1 MLTRKILRT
10 APLALLL
17 ASTSVHAQVAWTVS
31 ETDGRVAIRD
41 ESGERPARRGAKI
54 AAGGTIE
61 TGANGS
67 AVIVREREFVT
78 VRPNTRLK
86 VPQPS
91 EERSV
96 IQIVQDWGSAIFNIG
111 KQPDPHFGVRTP
123 TLAAVVKGTSF
134 SITVDGTGSSMQ
146 VTEGAVEVWTG
157 DGGARDLVTPGEVAM
172 VGADD
177 PFRLTIM
184 GDETRTLDSPAR
196 DNGTP
201 PPPAAP
207 PSSATMPVAITNA
220 TAGEIASEQPVI
232 ETPFTSEPT
241 DLEDTTEGLVSG
253 EIAAVTDEFVADLS
267 QEESEPEP
275 EPEKKMNK

>member
-1 MLTRKILRT
+1 M
-10 APLALLL
+10 L

-41 ESGERPARRGAKI
+41 ENGERPARRGAKI
-54 AAGGTIE
+54 AAGGAIE

-78 VRPNTRLK
+78 VRPNSRVK
-86 VPQPS
+86 VPKPS

-96 IQIVQDWGSAIFNIG
+96 IQIVQDWGSAVFNIG

-134 SITVDGTGSSMQ
+134 SITVDGSGSSMQ

-157 DGGARDLVTPGEVAM
+157 DEGARDLVTPGEVAM

-196 DNGTP
+196 DNNTP
-201 PPPAAP
+201 SPTAAP
-207 PSSATMPVAITNA
+207 PPTPNA
-220 TAGEIASEQPVI
+220 SDANTKVTVEAVASEQPVI
-232 ETPFTSEPT
+232 ETRFVSGPR

-253 EIAAVTDEFVADLS
+253 EIAAVTDDFVADLS
-267 QEESEPEP
+267 QQDAEPDPAPAPELELEPRPEPEP
-275 EPEKKMNK
+275 EP

>member
-17 ASTSVHAQVAWTVS
+17 ASTSGHAQVAWMVS

-157 DGGARDLVTPGEVAM
+157 DGGAGLSVRMRAM
-172 VGADD
+172 V
-177 PFRLTIM
+177 
-184 GDETRTLDSPAR
+184 
-196 DNGTP
+196 
-201 PPPAAP
+201 
-207 PSSATMPVAITNA
+207 
-220 TAGEIASEQPVI
+220 
-232 ETPFTSEPT
+232 
-241 DLEDTTEGLVSG
+241 
-253 EIAAVTDEFVADLS
+253 AVTARFSLTKVHGA
-267 QEESEPEP
+267 
-275 EPEKKMNK
+275 

>member
-1 MLTRKILRT
+1 LLTRKILKT

-157 DGGARDLVTPGEVAM
+157 DGGARDLVTPGEVAGLM
-172 VGADD
+172 HAHEVQLMQPLLDVLGTRNSV
-177 PFRLTIM
+177 RLIGPREAVRRAPTVAVALQ
-184 GDETRTLDSPAR
+184 G
-196 DNGTP
+196 
-201 PPPAAP
+201 PAAP
-207 PSSATMPVAITNA
+207 VAEA
-220 TAGEIASEQPVI
+220 LAAHKVMAGGGDFYAVRPLEALGIAPAQGVLRLSFVHY
-232 ETPFTSEPT
+232 TSEA
-241 DLEDTTEGLVSG
+241 E
-253 EIAAVTDEFVADLS
+253 VTQLIEALDRVL
-267 QEESEPEP
+267 
-275 EPEKKMNK
+275 